1 MASKKQI
8 TELENAVVLLEEKME
23 KMDDEHAMIKQMLSM
38 QNALIENLQMMVK
51 MMSVSQPQ
59 PALPHMRLMHVG
71 GDLES
76 TDNSNISNISNN
88 ENGIETDNIQ
98 NFKTNNKSIKSM
110 KLRMSRVA

>member
-59 PALPHMRLMHVG
+59 PTLPHMRLMHVG

-76 TDNSNISNISNN
+76 TDNSNISNN
-88 ENGIETDNIQ
+88 ENGTETDNIQ